1 MLITAANKAVF
12 LAQTPCPR
20 PFLTQECRSR
30 RCTAPIY
37 IVEIPFWQQ
46 DKAHTPRAPRSEP
59 GADNTRGSAR
69 QRRKVSADP
78 ARRFGSGGTGARV
91 RQGFTCPAIK
101 RCATTVTM
109 VTKHQTGPVS
119 GRRWAGL
126 WQTRAQVP
134 LGFQP
139 QRQEQKCFRNA

>member
-12 LAQTPCPR
+12 LPQTPCPR
-20 PFLTQECRSR
+20 PFLTQECRSC
-30 RCTAPIY
+30 RCTAPIC
-37 IVEIPFWQQ
+37 IVEMPFWQQ

-59 GADNTRGSAR
+59 GADNPRGFAR
-69 QRRKVSADP
+69 QRRQVSADP
-78 ARRFGSGGTGARV
+78 ARGFGSRGAGARV
-91 RQGFTCPAIK
+91 HQGSTCPAIK
-101 RCATTVTM
+101 RRATT

-119 GRRWAGL
+119 GRRRAGP

-139 QRQEQKCFRNA
+139 QRQEQKCFRDA